1 MYFSWKR
8 VFPED
13 TESVCSL
20 VGEEVLSQGI
30 LLSIPT
36 PNIQDLY
43 SYNMSKQANDVA
55 KIQIPKALK
64 HQTLCF
70 KISYNRTIIATSNL
84 QKNPQ
89 NPMEAK
95 NS

>member
-55 KIQIPKALK
+55 
-64 HQTLCF
+64 
-70 KISYNRTIIATSNL
+70 S
-84 QKNPQ
+84 
-89 NPMEAK
+89 
-95 NS
+95 